1 MNLEQR
7 TQALL
12 AVVEE
17 FRSRRCAELLEPA
30 DAQAREIVRGALAE
44 ARRRVRTA
52 IEEERARMASELG
65 AAEARLATERRLAT
79 QRRAMQLLTQA
90 WDRLRAA
97 LAARWRAPDVRA
109 RWVEAHLSRARKAL
123 PADAW
128 TIRCA
133 PDWPASERDA
143 ALHWLTAPG
152 SSPGLRDVRIEPDTA
167 ITAGF
172 RVQAGHNVLDATLD
186 GLLADRAA
194 IEGQLLE
201 LMEEP

>member
-17 FRSRRCAELLEPA
+17 FRRRRCAELLEPA
-30 DAQAREIVRGALAE
+30 DAQAREIVRNALAQ
-44 ARRRVRTA
+44 ARQRVRTA
-52 IEEERARMASELG
+52 IAEERSRTAAELG
-65 AAEARLATERRLAT
+65 AAEARLATERRLAA
-79 QRRAMQLLTQA
+79 QRHAMRLLAQA

-97 LAARWRAPDVRA
+97 LLARWRAADSRA
-109 RWVEAHLSRARKAL
+109 RWVEAHLARAVQTL
-123 PADAW
+123 PAGAW

-133 PDWPASERDA
+133 PDWPPLERDA
-143 ALHWLTAPG
+143 ALHRLAAQG
-152 SSPGLRDVRIEPDTA
+152 VRDVRIEADAA
-167 ITAGF
+167 IAAGF

-201 LMEEP
+201 LMGQP

>member
-17 FRSRRCAELLEPA
+17 FRRRRCAELLEPA

-52 IEEERARMASELG
+52 IEEERSRTAAELG

-97 LAARWRAPDVRA
+97 LAARWRAPDARA
-109 RWVEAHLSRARKAL
+109 RWVEAHLSRATQAL
-123 PADAW
+123 PAGAW

-143 ALHWLTAPG
+143 ALRWLAAHG
-152 SSPGLRDVRIEPDTA
+152 VRDVRIESDAA
-167 ITAGF
+167 IAAGF
-172 RVQAGHNVLDATLD
+172 RVQAGHNVLDATLE
-186 GLLADRAA
+186 GLLADRTA

-201 LMEEP
+201 LMERQP

>member
-1 MNLEQR
+1 MNLAER

-17 FRSRRCAELLEPA
+17 FRRRRCAELLEPA
-30 DAQAREIVRGALAE
+30 DAQAREIVRNALAE

-52 IEEERARMASELG
+52 IAEERQRIAAELA
-65 AAEARLATERRLAT
+65 AAEARLATQRRLAA
-79 QRRAMQLLTQA
+79 QRRAMQLLGQA
-90 WDRLRAA
+90 WDGLRAA
-97 LAARWRAPDVRA
+97 LAARWRASETRA
-109 RWVEAHLSRARKAL
+109 RWVETHLARAVRAL
-123 PADAW
+123 PARAW

-133 PDWPASERDA
+133 PDWPASEREA
-143 ALHWLTAPG
+143 ALRWLAER
-152 SSPGLRDVRIEPDTA
+152 GLRDVRIESDAA
-167 ITAGF
+167 IGAGF

-201 LMEEP
+201 LMESAP

>member
-7 TQALL
+7 TRALL
-12 AVVEE
+12 AVVDE

-52 IEEERARMASELG
+52 IEEERARMAGELA
-65 AAEARLATERRLAT
+65 AAEARLATERRLAA
-79 QRRAMQLLTQA
+79 QRRAMQLLAQVG
-90 WDRLRAA
+90 DRLRAA
-97 LAARWRAPDVRA
+97 LAARWRAADARA
-109 RWVEAHLSRARKAL
+109 RWATAHLSRAAQAL
-123 PADAW
+123 PGGAW

-133 PDWPASERDA
+133 PDWPVPERDA
-143 ALHWLTAPG
+143 ALRWLAARG
-152 SSPGLRDVRIEPDTA
+152 VHEVRIQPDAA
-167 ITAGF
+167 IAAGF
-172 RVQAGHNVLDATLD
+172 RVQAGHNVLDATLE

-201 LMEEP
+201 WMEAT

>member
-17 FRSRRCAELLEPA
+17 FRNRRCAELLEPA
-30 DAQAREIVRGALAE
+30 AAQAREIVRGALAE

-52 IEEERARMASELG
+52 IEEERARMAGEL
-65 AAEARLATERRLAT
+65 AAAQARLATERRLAA
-79 QRRAMQLLTQA
+79 QRRAMQLLARA
-90 WDRLRAA
+90 WDWLRAA
-97 LAARWRAPDVRA
+97 LAARWRAADARA
-109 RWVEAHLSRARKAL
+109 RWVEAHLSRATQAL
-123 PADAW
+123 PGGAW

-133 PDWPASERDA
+133 PDWPASEREA
-143 ALHWLTAPG
+143 ALRWLAARG
-152 SSPGLRDVRIEPDTA
+152 VHDVRIESDPSIA
-167 ITAGF
+167 AGF

-194 IEGQLLE
+194 LEGQLLE
-201 LMEEP
+201 WMQAT